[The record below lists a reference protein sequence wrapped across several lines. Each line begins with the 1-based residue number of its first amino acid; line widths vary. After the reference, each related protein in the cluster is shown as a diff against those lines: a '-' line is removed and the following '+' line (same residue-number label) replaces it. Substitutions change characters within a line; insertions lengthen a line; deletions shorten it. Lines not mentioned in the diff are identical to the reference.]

1 MALDL
6 FGLISQFFSPI
17 FLVLSTTF
25 GYFTF
30 FVYFYGTKHWKNTE
44 WGDRLLISIM
54 LGFTLFTFFVSWI
67 PSIALMWMQL
77 MRNTILSDSTFYS
90 ISTAVF
96 LILII
101 FISLVRSMLGK
112 PLHSPPAEKAW
123 DIFFEKYK
131 LVHLIKF
138 DLFWVFFVALMKGK
152 YPLSEFLLQKW
163 VFISIFIVFGSFF
176 IYSVLPLILSNLTY
190 VPRVRFDV
198 FSVFLKDL
206 KEMNVKKIA
215 KQLIHIA
222 IVFLVA
228 FSIISFDSQI
238 GLFTPKIA
246 LIESMNVVGDTVY
259 LSRYS
264 NMETIAM
271 SYNEMTLHI
280 IPPLIPS
287 VSINSLQI
295 VNPSNSTSA
304 TWKYETEI
312 TSSDGLECS
321 LSSDEKTLDIIIKT
335 ERRNDLSVK
344 VEYYNQLSVDSV
356 ARIEEEKDI
365 PGSTLPNGTKV
376 KDYHFKITN
385 LTPYDIYLESVTLLY
400 LEIYNIT
407 AFSYDVEWEPK
418 VQGYCHVRNETSW
431 AYLHGEVGPKISLAI
446 NIKILFEEG

>member
-1 MALDL
+1 
-6 FGLISQFFSPI
+6 
-17 FLVLSTTF
+17 
-25 GYFTF
+25 
-30 FVYFYGTKHWKNTE
+30 
-44 WGDRLLISIM
+44 
-54 LGFTLFTFFVSWI
+54 
-67 PSIALMWMQL
+67 

-101 FISLVRSMLGK
+101 FISLVRSVLGK

-123 DIFFEKYK
+123 DSFFEKYK

-138 DLFWVFFVALMKGK
+138 NLFWVFFVALMKGQ
-152 YPLSEFLLQKW
+152 YPLSEFLFQKW
-163 VFISIFIVFGSFF
+163 ILIAIFIFFGSFF
-176 IYSVLPLILSNLTY
+176 IYSVLPIMLSNLTY
-190 VPRVRFDV
+190 VPRVRFAV
-198 FSVFLKDL
+198 FSAFLKDL

-215 KQLIHIA
+215 KQLIHVA

-246 LIESMNVVGDTVY
+246 LVESMNVVGDTVY

-280 IPPLIPS
+280 ISPLIPS

-295 VNPSNSTSA
+295 ANPSNSTSA

-312 TSSDGLECS
+312 MSSGGLDCS
-321 LSSDEKTLDIIIKT
+321 LSSDDRILDVIIT
-335 ERRNDLSVK
+335 TEERRDLFVK
-344 VEYYNQLSVDSV
+344 IEYYDQLNVDSV
-356 ARIEEEKDI
+356 VRIEEEKDI
-365 PGSTLPNGTKV
+365 SVTELPNGTKV
-376 KDYHFKITN
+376 RDYYFKITN
-385 LTPYDIYLESVTLLY
+385 LTPYDIRLESVTLLY

-418 VQGYCHVRNETSW
+418 VQGYCHVRNETSY
-431 AYLHGEVGPKISLAI
+431 AYLNGVVGSKISLAI
-446 NIKILFEEG
+446 NIEILFEDW